1 VADKNKRTASIIQR
15 VRVPIGFLFG
25 VVFLVIAH
33 PTLPVLVPGLILGF
47 SGLSIRI
54 WAAGHLRKHKEL
66 TVSGPYRWTRN
77 PLYLGSL
84 IMGSGLCL
92 ASGIYWLILLFVP
105 LFLLIYIPVMKKEE
119 NELSVS
125 AGEDYREY
133 KSLVPLMLPRFPSRI
148 PSKGIGFSR
157 YWFMY
162 NREYNA
168 LIGFIVISVYL
179 AIRVYW
185 P

>member
-1 VADKNKRTASIIQR
+1 MADKKKRTASLIQR

-25 VVFLVIAH
+25 VIFLVISQ
-33 PTLPVLVPGLILGF
+33 PTLNVIIPGLIIGF
-47 SGLSIRI
+47 SGLMLRV

-84 IMGSGLCL
+84 IMGSGLCI
-92 ASGIYWLILLFVP
+92 ASGILWLILIFIP

-119 NELSVS
+119 NELSSS
-125 AGEDYREY
+125 AGKDYLEY
-133 KSLVPLMLPRFPSRI
+133 KSLVPLMAPRIPSRM
-148 PSKGIGFSR
+148 PSKGIRFSMD
-157 YWFMY
+157 WFMR

-168 LIGFIVISVYL
+168 FAGFIIISAYL
-179 AIRVYW
+179 VIRVYW